1 MLNNEI
7 PNRSRRSPLQLNPND
22 IRNSN
27 NNLRPQQQ
35 RNEIESWDKTKGPY
49 GVRFDE
55 MEAHMKLG
63 QKRYK
68 DDLEYLMSLKD
79 GRHGDMTQKEWEEYN
94 RKLHYMNDRYAYGEL
109 DRINFLRGVTKG
121 YADEIAA
128 HKEFLKQ
135 QKKMEDLEERKKFVD
150 VNALEKAEKE
160 KENEKKKILLRD
172 QLNQLDLVNQKKAY
186 ENKRNKNDDENMLK
200 NDRDPWGKPYL
211 NLINKLSKKNNH
223 ILNKV
228 RKYNN

>member
-35 RNEIESWDKTKGPY
+35 RNETESWDKTKGPY

-186 ENKRNKNDDENMLK
+186 ENQRNKNDDENMLK
-200 NDRDPWGKPYL
+200 NARDPWGKPYL
-211 NLINKLSKKNNH
+211 NLLNKLSKK
-223 ILNKV
+223 K
-228 RKYNN
+228 

>member
-35 RNEIESWDKTKGPY
+35 RNETESWDKTKGPY

-135 QKKMEDLEERKKFVD
+135 QKKMEDLEERKKFID

-186 ENKRNKNDDENMLK
+186 ENQRNKNDDENMLK
-200 NDRDPWGKPYL
+200 NARDPWGKPYL
-211 NLINKLSKKNNH
+211 NLLNKL
-223 ILNKV
+223 
-228 RKYNN
+228 